1 MTDVLLVVVLLAA
14 VLITV
19 RSLVRKAVVPEG
31 HAGLLYQKG
40 RYARTLS
47 AGLYWLWRSTTRVE
61 LVDLRLRSLTVPG
74 QEVLCRDQV
83 TLKVSVAVRYAV
95 AAPDVA
101 LHRVQSYTEE
111 LYLAVQLALR
121 AEVAQHALEE
131 LVAGRVALGTALRE
145 RVAEPARGFGLTV
158 EAVELKDVMLPADL
172 RRAFAEALKAR
183 KEGQAALEKARGETA
198 ALRNLANAARMVEQS
213 PALLQLRALQT
224 LGSASATGGNTFVV
238 GMGPDLSLLGRRRS
252 ASGPGPVEPPA
263 EGEPTPE

>member
-14 VLITV
+14 VLLTA
-19 RSLVRKAVVPEG
+19 RSLIRKAVVPEG
-31 HAGLLYQKG
+31 HAGLLYKQG
-40 RYARTLS
+40 RYARTLG

-61 LVDLRLRSLTVPG
+61 VVDLRLRSLTVPG

-83 TLKVSVAVRYAV
+83 TLKASVAVRYAV
-95 AAPDVA
+95 AAPEVA
-101 LHRVQSYTEE
+101 HHRVQSYTDQ
-111 LYLAVQLALR
+111 LYLTVQLALR
-121 AEVAQHALEE
+121 AETGQHPLEE
-131 LVAGRVALGTALRE
+131 LVSGRVALGEALRA
-145 RVAEPARGFGLTV
+145 RVAEQARGFGLAV
-158 EAVELKDVMLPADL
+158 EAVEIKDVMLPADL

-224 LGSASATGGNTFVV
+224 LGSASTTSGNTFVV

-252 ASGPGPVEPPA
+252 TTGPTEPPA
-263 EGEPTPE
+263 EDEPAPE